1 MALALVKEPKMII
14 LDEPTSGLD
23 SAAAAAITKLLG
35 NIAKRTASTIVCT
48 IHQPS
53 AAVLAGFQK
62 LCVIS
67 EGRTAYCGPTEGLG
81 AHLASLGHPVP
92 PNCNPAEFALELIS
106 RDVSSAEA
114 VKAILD
120 AWQGKVEPTSTTESA
135 PKEPLPQPPPTAG
148 LCMQTLVL
156 TKRAARQAI
165 ADPIFYI
172 VRMIMTGIMISFFG
186 LIYKESAKNIN
197 PQATFRLFFLW
208 WVLAVP
214 VSLNLITVLIFNV
227 ELKTVKTEIKNG
239 MYSPIAYVISSTIV
253 QLPFMFGLAFFA
265 LVPAFGIGGWSWSHF
280 GTFFLAYTASAWGW
294 ECLAQL
300 MSLMGNPVLG
310 MLNYVSAWSAGI
322 LFCGLVFR
330 GEEVIWPLRTFYY
343 ILPMKWLFNS
353 AAYDVYM
360 PAVYTDAQ
368 LCTPMVDPACTMA
381 GFKCANLTSIN
392 CFGHTGEQVLD
403 TLHYSFDAL
412 TSDDERALDLGAIL
426 AFAVAVKLM
435 YAVGVV
441 MATKSTAKLQP
452 ASKTKSASEVT
463 AVPKSVSEVSSS
475 A

>member
-1 MALALVKEPKMII
+1 MDLPSNSRWASSII
-14 LDEPTSGLD
+14 
-23 SAAAAAITKLLG
+23 
-35 NIAKRTASTIVCT
+35 
-48 IHQPS
+48 
-53 AAVLAGFQK
+53 
-62 LCVIS
+62 
-67 EGRTAYCGPTEGLG
+67 
-81 AHLASLGHPVP
+81 
-92 PNCNPAEFALELIS
+92 
-106 RDVSSAEA
+106 
-114 VKAILD
+114 
-120 AWQGKVEPTSTTESA
+120 
-135 PKEPLPQPPPTAG
+135 
-148 LCMQTLVL
+148 
-156 TKRAARQAI
+156 
-165 ADPIFYI
+165 
-172 VRMIMTGIMISFFG
+172 
-186 LIYKESAKNIN
+186 
-197 PQATFRLFFLW
+197 
-208 WVLAVP
+208 
-214 VSLNLITVLIFNV
+214 
-227 ELKTVKTEIKNG
+227 
-239 MYSPIAYVISSTIV
+239 
-253 QLPFMFGLAFFA
+253 
-265 LVPAFGIGGWSWSHF
+265 
-280 GTFFLAYTASAWGW
+280 
-294 ECLAQL
+294 
-300 MSLMGNPVLG
+300 
-310 MLNYVSAWSAGI
+310 
-322 LFCGLVFR
+322 FCGLVFR